1 MQNRRG
7 IEIKDVNVGDYPWR
21 VQLLYATC
29 LCLALLLFF
38 LPLPTGWVVIGCVL
52 TLLVSGYK
60 GWRTLRYTKQV
71 KQVSPY
77 LDALD
82 GQLEALPARLRRRL
96 PVIFVT
102 GDATPRYFAEQDNQQ
117 VAISGKCIWIAV
129 PDMST
134 LSLTADA
141 LSGRWPEMAGR
152 IGVLFTLTPE
162 RYINGPS
169 LAGYLQTFRQSW
181 ADASKTSGYK
191 LPGYLAVNARL
202 GEEPSES
209 APWFWWN
216 QQSSG
221 IRILDDCHTPLNL
234 WCQQAEQPHQH
245 RRQHLAVM
253 LKILQQWL
261 DEQVISVLNDTQQP
275 VPQWIP
281 GAVAC
286 LNIRLAG
293 ESENVWQRY
302 LHDATTL
309 SLPAAAETNQSIAL
323 PERLVEDMPVYC
335 PLPAK
340 KRALCHAV
348 ILTAIFAA
356 MALCSSAYHN
366 RQLLQHVAGDLNAY
380 RQVAMDSYDEKLT
393 RLNVLKTDRQLL
405 DKYYREGEPE
415 RLGVGLYTAGRLI
428 LPLDVAIKNYQPP
441 PPPPPVEDVPKLVR
455 LDSMS
460 LFDAGKA
467 QLKSGST
474 KILVDALI
482 NIKAKPGWLILIAG
496 HTDVTGNPE
505 SNQTLSLA
513 RAESVRDWMIHTSDI
528 EKTCFAIQG
537 YGATQPIADNET
549 AEGRAANRRVE
560 ISLVP
565 DASACQPQAG
575 HQISQQN

>member
-1 MQNRRG
+1 M
-7 IEIKDVNVGDYPWR
+7 GDYPWR

-60 GWRTLRYTKQV
+60 GWRILRYTRQV
-71 KQVSPY
+71 KHVSPY

-82 GQLEALPARLRRRL
+82 RQLEALPERLRRRL
-96 PVIFVT
+96 PVILVT
-102 GDATPRYFAEQDNQQ
+102 GDATTRYFAEQEDRQ
-117 VAISGKCIWIAV
+117 VAISGKSIWIAV
-129 PDMST
+129 PDMSE

-162 RYINGPS
+162 RYINSQS
-169 LAGYLQTFRQSW
+169 LMGYLQTFRQSW

-191 LPGYLAVNARL
+191 LPGYLAVNVRL
-202 GEEPSES
+202 GDEASES

-216 QQSSG
+216 KQSSG
-221 IRILDDCHTPLNL
+221 IRILDDCHTPLNQ
-234 WCQQAEQPHQH
+234 WCQQGEQQHQYQ
-245 RRQHLAVM
+245 RQHLAVM
-253 LKILQQWL
+253 LKTLQQWL
-261 DEQVISVLNDTQQP
+261 DEQVIQVLSDTQQP

-286 LNIRLAG
+286 LNVSLPV
-293 ESENVWQRY
+293 ENENVWQRY
-302 LHDATTL
+302 LADVTTL
-309 SLPAAAETNQSIAL
+309 SLPAASTANQSIPL
-323 PERLVEDMPVYC
+323 PERLVEDMPVFC
-335 PLPAK
+335 QLLAK

-348 ILTAIFAA
+348 MLTALFAA
-356 MALCSSAYHN
+356 VALCASAYNN
-366 RQLLQHVAGDLNAY
+366 RQLLQHIAGDLHAY
-380 RQVAMDSYDEKLT
+380 KQIAMDSYDEKLT
-393 RLNVLKTDRQLL
+393 SLKVLKTDRQLL

-428 LPLDVAIKNYQPP
+428 MPLDVAIKNYQPP
-441 PPPPPVEDVPKLVR
+441 PPPPPPPPPEEAPKLVR

-460 LFDAGKA
+460 LFDTGKA
-467 QLKSGST
+467 QLKTGST

-505 SNQTLSLA
+505 NNQKLSLA
-513 RAESVRDWMIHTSDI
+513 RAESVRDWMIETSDI

-565 DASACQPQAG
+565 EASACQPQAG